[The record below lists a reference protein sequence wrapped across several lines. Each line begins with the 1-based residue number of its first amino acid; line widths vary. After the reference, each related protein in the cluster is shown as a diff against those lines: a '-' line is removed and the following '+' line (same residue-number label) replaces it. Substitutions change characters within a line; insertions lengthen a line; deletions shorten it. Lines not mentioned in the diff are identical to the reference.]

1 MHYALVI
8 RHYASGK
15 KPGEIFPG
23 LFAIF
28 RAGRSRAG
36 RAVEILKYDWDKIEH
51 EYVTGKCTMEEL
63 ARKHKI
69 PLNTF
74 YKRSKVRNFSEKR
87 ENYTRTVQEK
97 AIARA
102 RARDVRT
109 LSNLGGALDK
119 AARIL
124 NKYLTDEDTLFNRI
138 SMSDGVLLE
147 RRAKKLDTKAVRD
160 LTAAVRE
167 ATAAMRLLAPEQTT
181 EAENQAGVIILP
193 GRDDE

>member
-1 MHYALVI
+1 
-8 RHYASGK
+8 
-15 KPGEIFPG
+15 
-23 LFAIF
+23 
-28 RAGRSRAG
+28 
-36 RAVEILKYDWDKIEH
+36 VEILKYDWDKIEH

-119 AARIL
+119 AARAL
-124 NKYLTDEDTLFNRI
+124 NKYFTDEDTLFNRVSI
-138 SMSDGVLLE
+138 SADGLVEL
-147 RRAKKLDTKAVRD
+147 RAKKLDTKALRD
-160 LTAAVRE
+160 MTAAVKE
-167 ATAAMRLLAPEQTT
+167 AAAAMRLLTPEQTA

-193 GRDDE
+193 GRENE